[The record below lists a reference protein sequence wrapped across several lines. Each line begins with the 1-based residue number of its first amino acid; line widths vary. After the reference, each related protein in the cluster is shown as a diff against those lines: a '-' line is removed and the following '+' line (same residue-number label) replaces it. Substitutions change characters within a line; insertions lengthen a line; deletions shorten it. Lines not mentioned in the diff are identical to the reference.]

1 MIGNKL
7 IACAIAFVAVVGVYG
22 LCLAAE
28 DTPQPPQSPI
38 RIQTVDLQEAGD
50 GPAKLKLAG
59 TAAPGTTLYIFVDDS
74 PFVKLVADD
83 KGEWSTEGEVQ
94 FEGDQNARHM
104 VRAEQYDPETRM
116 LAGRAMVT
124 IARKPSAEP

>member
-1 MIGNKL
+1 MIGNKFVV
-7 IACAIAFVAVVGVYG
+7 CAAAIMAVLGAYG
-22 LCLAAE
+22 LSLAAE
-28 DTPQPPQSPI
+28 DSPKPPQPPI
-38 RIQTVDLQEAGD
+38 RIKTVDLQEGE

-59 TAAPGTTLYIFVDDS
+59 TAGPGTTLYIFVDDA

-83 KGEWSTEGEVQ
+83 EGKWSTEGEVQ
-94 FEGDQNARHM
+94 FEGDPSAQHM